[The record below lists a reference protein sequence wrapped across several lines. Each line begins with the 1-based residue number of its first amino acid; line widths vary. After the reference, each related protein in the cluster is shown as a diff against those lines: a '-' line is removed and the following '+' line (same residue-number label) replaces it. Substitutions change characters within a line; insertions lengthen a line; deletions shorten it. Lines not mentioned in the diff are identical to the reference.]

1 MKTFSFIN
9 VLLTASLLVVLS
21 FAPACTTD
29 EVVNPTSAELRDSK
43 VLPRADFS
51 GLEAQ
56 VKLKIAERDNLS
68 TSVITSCYYYGTTSE
83 GYGQYNFTT
92 SIPTSGS
99 YFVTGIIGDEIEG
112 F

>member
-9 VLLTASLLVVLS
+9 ILLTASLLVVLS
-21 FAPACTTD
+21 FAPACSTD
-29 EVVNPTSAELRDSK
+29 EAVSPASEMRDSK
-43 VLPRADFS
+43 VLPRVDFS

-68 TSVITSCYYYGTTSE
+68 TSVFTSCYYYGTTSE
-83 GYGQYNFTT
+83 GYGRYDFTT

-99 YFVTGIIGDEIEG
+99 FFVTGIIGDEIEG